1 MPISTNALNYM
12 INNVRAI
19 GSGFDDNVFVLF
31 QSTPPN
37 SFNDGT
43 IPQSCQTDL
52 VPMTFGS
59 ASSGIRTLSSS
70 VVLTSRQQ
78 AEDASFL
85 AIYSRSEVPRSYTL
99 VAYVD
104 VPIIQLDGEPTL
116 VTVRESL
123 TSIGLA
129 NV

>member
-12 INNVRAI
+12 INNVRAMDT
-19 GSGFDDNVFVLF
+19 GFDVNVFTLS
-31 QSTPPN
+31 QNTPPN
-37 SFNDGT
+37 SFNDNT
-43 IPQSCQTDL
+43 IPQTIQTDL
-52 VPMTFGS
+52 VPMTFGNGS
-59 ASSGIRTLSSS
+59 FGVRTLSSD
-70 VVLTSRQQ
+70 VVLTSRAQ

-85 AIYSRSEVPRSYTL
+85 AIYSRSEIPRSYTL

-104 VPIIQLDGEPTL
+104 VPTIQLDSSPTL
-116 VTVRESL
+116 VTVRQTL